1 MDYKIIK
8 WGMANKLKER
18 HSICFLFQLDFN
30 LANIYLLSNWSYLVM
45 PFAPFSNGLL
55 TSKEKVLR
63 KWIKER
69 YFPVIDEADG
79 SYFERSFKLKNL
91 SDCKEGLK
99 EALCDLVFK
108 NNKRSPADLSA
119 EEIDRV
125 YTVLRYKDLFQKFK
139 LNFTVLLGDYIISRR
154 KDLDLR
160 WGLLNDRQSLN
171 PLVHPILVT
180 DQKQQGYYELEK
192 QLYGRKGYAG
202 AEHYLQAVAFEL
214 ENQAKE
220 MVEVVGVM
228 Q

>member
-18 HSICFLFQLDFN
+18 HSICFLCQLDFN

-55 TSKEKVLR
+55 TSKQEVLR

-69 YFPVIDEADG
+69 YFPVGDEGDG
-79 SYFERSFKLKNL
+79 SYFERHLRLKNL
-91 SDCKEGLK
+91 TSCKEGLK
-99 EALCDLVFK
+99 VALCDLVFK
-108 NNKRSPADLSA
+108 NKKRSPEDLSA

-125 YTVLRYKDLFQKFK
+125 YAVLRYKDLFQKFK

-160 WGLLNDRQSLN
+160 WGLLNDRQHLN
-171 PLVHPILVT
+171 PMVNLIIVG
-180 DQKQQGYYELEK
+180 DQMQQGYYDFEK
-192 QLYGRKGYAG
+192 QLSGKQGYAG
-202 AEHYLQAVAFEL
+202 AEHYLQAVVFGS

-228 Q
+228 